1 VSESRSLLRSFRSSQ
16 PATGGSE
23 TRVRLGLLS
32 GFELVRDG
40 VLVPVPRSAQRV
52 VAYIALHERP
62 LVRAEVAGS
71 LWLDSADDR
80 AGANLRSALWRIHR
94 AEPGL
99 IEASGRQL
107 RLGGSVRLDLH
118 EAESVARAAL
128 GGEGNAVFELDL
140 AALTADL
147 LPGWYDDWVLVER
160 ERFRQLRLRALD
172 AVCDQLARAG
182 RIGDAL
188 QAGLLSVAGEPL
200 RESAH
205 RALVRAHLADGN
217 VVEAVREYELYRGL
231 LREHLGI
238 EPSERMKELIRG
250 LDDQETDR

>member
-1 VSESRSLLRSFRSSQ
+1 VSESRSLLRPFQPLRDGSFE
-16 PATGGSE
+16 PAARTVE
-23 TRVRLGLLS
+23 RLELHLLNA
-32 GFELVRDG
+32 FELVRDG
-40 VLVPVPRSAQRV
+40 LPIPVPRSAQRV

-71 LWLDSADDR
+71 LWLDTPEDR

-99 IEASGRQL
+99 IDASRRDL
-107 RLGGSVRLDLH
+107 RLGGSVRVDVR
-118 EAESVARAAL
+118 EAEAVARAAL
-128 GGEGNAVFELDL
+128 RRAGDAGLELDVTAL
-140 AALTADL
+140 AADL
-147 LPGWYDDWVLVER
+147 LPGWYDDWVLLER

-172 AVCDQLARAG
+172 ALCNQLAGAG

-205 RALVRAHLADGN
+205 RALVRLHLADGN
-217 VVEAVREYELYRGL
+217 VAEAVREYRLYRRL

-238 EPSERMKELIRG
+238 EPSERMKGLIRG
-250 LDDQETDR
+250 LDD